1 MNSRRIVVTGLGMI
15 SPLGNTVEDSWQ
27 SLVAGKS
34 GIGKIESFD
43 SEAFATQIS
52 GQVKNFDVTQYD
64 LTTKDARKIDV
75 FIQYALAASY
85 QAMKDAKLDTNKESK
100 AIDPARIGV
109 AVGSGIGGIST
120 IEQTCLDIDKKGP
133 RRVSP
138 FFIPATVVNMAAGN
152 IAIKYGLQ
160 GPNFAIATACT
171 NGTHNIGYGA
181 RTIAYGDADIMI
193 VVAYGLLLPLAVL
206 EAPKMGCLNVHA
218 SILPRWRGAAPIQRA
233 IQAGDTETGITIMQM
248 DVGLDTGDMLSKTLL
263 DIHADETGGSLHD
276 RLLEKGPTALLQ
288 TLTLLQ
294 AGEAIAEKQD
304 DSLANYAHKLTKE
317 EALIDWCLP
326 AKDIELSVRAFNPFP
341 CAFTLLGDQRI
352 KVWQAITLDEATN
365 LLPGTIARVSNEGVD
380 VATGAGMIR
389 LLNIQLIGKKAMTVR
404 DFINGQPNL
413 FQPQHMFA
421 SQA

>member
-1 MNSRRIVVTGLGMI
+1 MDALNIVF
-15 SPLGNTVEDSWQ
+15 
-27 SLVAGKS
+27 AGTPD
-34 GIGKIESFD
+34 F
-43 SEAFATQIS
+43 
-52 GQVKNFDVTQYD
+52 
-64 LTTKDARKIDV
+64 
-75 FIQYALAASY
+75 
-85 QAMKDAKLDTNKESK
+85 
-100 AIDPARIGV
+100 
-109 AVGSGIGGIST
+109 
-120 IEQTCLDIDKKGP
+120 
-133 RRVSP
+133 
-138 FFIPATVVNMAAGN
+138 AAGH
-152 IAIKYGLQ
+152 LQ
-160 GPNFAIATACT
+160 ALIDSRHNVVGVYSQPDRPAGRGKKLQPSPVKQLALE
-171 NGTHNIGYGA
+171 HNIPVFQPLNFKQEGA
-181 RTIAYGDADIMI
+181 IEELKSLNSDIMI

-294 AGEAIAEKQD
+294 AGEAIAEQQD

-352 KVWQAITLDEATN
+352 KAWQAITLDEATN

>member
-1 MNSRRIVVTGLGMI
+1 MDALNIVFAGTPDFAAGHLQALIDSRHNV
-15 SPLGNTVEDSWQ
+15 
-27 SLVAGKS
+27 
-34 GIGKIESFD
+34 
-43 SEAFATQIS
+43 
-52 GQVKNFDVTQYD
+52 
-64 LTTKDARKIDV
+64 
-75 FIQYALAASY
+75 
-85 QAMKDAKLDTNKESK
+85 
-100 AIDPARIGV
+100 IGV
-109 AVGSGIGGIST
+109 YSQPDRPAGRGKKLQPSPVKKLALEHDIPVFQPLNFKQEGA
-120 IEQTCLDIDKKGP
+120 IEQLE
-133 RRVSP
+133 
-138 FFIPATVVNMAAGN
+138 ALN
-152 IAIKYGLQ
+152 
-160 GPNFAIATACT
+160 
-171 NGTHNIGYGA
+171 
-181 RTIAYGDADIMI
+181 ADIMI

-233 IQAGDTETGITIMQM
+233 IQSGDTETGITIMQM

-263 DIHADETGGSLHD
+263 DIRADETGGSLHD

-294 AGEAIAEKQD
+294 AGEAVAEKQD
-304 DSLANYAHKLTKE
+304 DALANYAHKLTKE

-326 AKDIELSVRAFNPFP
+326 AKDIELSIRAFNPFP

-352 KVWQAITLDEATN
+352 KVWQAVTLNETTN
-365 LLPGTIARVSNEGVD
+365 LLPGTIARVSNEGID

-404 DFINGQPNL
+404 DFINGQPHL

>member
-1 MNSRRIVVTGLGMI
+1 MDALNIVF
-15 SPLGNTVEDSWQ
+15 
-27 SLVAGKS
+27 AGTPD
-34 GIGKIESFD
+34 F
-43 SEAFATQIS
+43 
-52 GQVKNFDVTQYD
+52 
-64 LTTKDARKIDV
+64 
-75 FIQYALAASY
+75 
-85 QAMKDAKLDTNKESK
+85 
-100 AIDPARIGV
+100 
-109 AVGSGIGGIST
+109 
-120 IEQTCLDIDKKGP
+120 
-133 RRVSP
+133 
-138 FFIPATVVNMAAGN
+138 AAGHLQALIDSRHNVVGVYSQPDRPAGRGKKLQPSPVKQLALEHN
-152 IAIKYGLQ
+152 IPVFQPL
-160 GPNFAIATACT
+160 NFKQEGAIAELESL
-171 NGTHNIGYGA
+171 N
-181 RTIAYGDADIMI
+181 ADIMI

-248 DVGLDTGDMLSKTLL
+248 DIGLDTGDMLSKALL

-276 RLLEKGPTALLQ
+276 RLLEKGPTTLLQ

-304 DSLANYAHKLTKE
+304 GTLANYAHKLTKE

-326 AKDIELSVRAFNPFP
+326 AKDIELSIRAFNPFP